1 MNDIKERIKGHE
13 GYRLE
18 PYHCTE
24 GFLTGGYG
32 HKISDGEDVPT
43 TQEGWES
50 LFDKDFTKAHDG
62 AKTLVYEHLTGTD
75 FSELNDKQKYI
86 VEGVLTE
93 MCFQLG
99 QNGVRKFKKMF
110 SAMGKKDFKE
120 AASQMRD
127 SLWYKQ
133 TPARCIELSHIIQNL

>member
-1 MNDIKERIKGHE
+1 MNDIKERIKAHE

-32 HKISDGEDVPT
+32 HKILDGEDVPT

-86 VEGVLTE
+86 VEVNLKRCSLLWEKKISKKLRHRCVIAFGTNKHL
-93 MCFQLG
+93 LG
-99 QNGVRKFKKMF
+99 
-110 SAMGKKDFKE
+110 A
-120 AASQMRD
+120 
-127 SLWYKQ
+127 
-133 TPARCIELSHIIQNL
+133 

>member
-62 AKTLVYEHLTGTD
+62 AKTLVYEHLTGTG

-93 MCFQLG
+93 MCFQL
-99 QNGVRKFKKMF
+99 
-110 SAMGKKDFKE
+110 
-120 AASQMRD
+120 
-127 SLWYKQ
+127 
-133 TPARCIELSHIIQNL
+133 